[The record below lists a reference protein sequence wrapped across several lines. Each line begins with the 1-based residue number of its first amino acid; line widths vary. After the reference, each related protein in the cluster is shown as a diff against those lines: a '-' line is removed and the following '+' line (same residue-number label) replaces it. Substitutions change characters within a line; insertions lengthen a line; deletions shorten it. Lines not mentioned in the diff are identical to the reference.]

1 MKGEEN
7 DTKDQREHARA
18 IHNELQMSLEKTL
31 EEARENGSRS
41 QNRRRVQRFKKTV
54 GRRRRQ

>member
-7 DTKDQREHARA
+7 DTKDQRE
-18 IHNELQMSLEKTL
+18 E
-31 EEARENGSRS
+31 EEAPDKDSQENGSRS